1 MTCCNRSGNI
11 WTTVTGLPDVK
22 LTPYMGAVV
31 LNVDLHSLDGVDSP
45 DSQVADVVTGFVL
58 SFKLSF
64 FELVWLLLSLLA
76 IESMF
81 FESDELEAA
90 KLASTAV
97 LDAVD
102 KTQCQ

>member
-45 DSQVADVVTGFVL
+45 DSQVPDVVTGFVL
-58 SFKLSF
+58 SLILAL
-64 FELVWLLLSLLA
+64 FELVWLLLSLVD

-81 FESDELEAA
+81 FESDELEVA
-90 KLASTAV
+90 KLASIAV

-102 KTQCQ
+102 KNEIM